1 MLVSSQIQ
9 SPHVPNL
16 PRTQSSVLA
25 FALREFLNTPGAMGP
40 ASADTSSYVRAPPP
54 PVPRPPAVT
63 KQQSYPDQSPIASPS
78 VQPENCVWVD
88 CFFYGFWLDKSK
100 VATYQGSLGA
110 SPPAGVR
117 AQ

>member
-1 MLVSSQIQ
+1 MLVSSQIS
-9 SPHVPNL
+9 SPHVPSL

-40 ASADTSSYVRAPPP
+40 PSADPSRYVRAPPP
-54 PVPRPPAVT
+54 PVPRAPALR
-63 KQQSYPDQSPIASPS
+63 KQQSYPDPTPIASPS
-78 VQPENCVWVD
+78 VQPENHVYVD

-100 VATYQGSLGA
+100 VANYQGSLGA

>member
-1 MLVSSQIQ
+1 MLVSSQIS
-9 SPHVPNL
+9 SPHVASL

-40 ASADTSSYVRAPPP
+40 PSADPSSYVRAPPP
-54 PVPRPPAVT
+54 PVPRPPALR
-63 KQQSYPDQSPIASPS
+63 KQQSYPDPSPIASPS
-78 VQPENCVWVD
+78 VQPENHVYVD